1 MKRECVK
8 LNPNRRLKIL
18 LIFKFIYDNSCFKKK
33 LPEYKMQNKFWKRS
47 SFFTPKIL
55 LCDSRAKNYP
65 VFFIYFFRFG
75 TREKVQKER
84 NFVFILFSIVLTFFF
99 CHVLS
104 VVVDFFELMHVNQA
118 RGAGRQNRQHPL
130 HRLTLRCLTQ
140 PLPALSAGTTLPVR
154 LYNCRQSRRGDVGWV
169 VSRRRE
175 SAVRSQSDIQYMY
188 SLGQTEPQNKKRV
201 PTTLLILEKKPNP
214 KKWHLGVLILASC
227 WKEEIFKFVHPV
239 QCPPFGLE

>member
-1 MKRECVK
+1 MLSEFV
-8 LNPNRRLKIL
+8 
-18 LIFKFIYDNSCFKKK
+18 F
-33 LPEYKMQNKFWKRS
+33 
-47 SFFTPKIL
+47 PKY
-55 LCDSRAKNYP
+55 LCDSKYSLLGQKLSCFQIFFRFGKRQEIIQL
-65 VFFIYFFRFG
+65 FFIQFFHIFFRFG

-140 PLPALSAGTTLPVR
+140 PLPALSAVYYTTCPSVELPTEQAGR
-154 LYNCRQSRRGDVGWV
+154 CW
-169 VSRRRE
+169 VSRLKTTGECCPFSERYT
-175 SAVRSQSDIQYMY
+175 VY

-201 PTTLLILEKKPNP
+201 PTTLLISEKKPNP
-214 KKWHLGVLILASC
+214 KKLHLGVLILASC
-227 WKEEIFKFVHPV
+227 
-239 QCPPFGLE
+239 

>member
-1 MKRECVK
+1 MTIPV
-8 LNPNRRLKIL
+8 LKKS
-18 LIFKFIYDNSCFKKK
+18 F
-33 LPEYKMQNKFWKRS
+33 QNTKC
-47 SFFTPKIL
+47 KINFEKGYQNL
-55 LCDSRAKNYP
+55 FSQNTYVIQNTVPRAKNYP